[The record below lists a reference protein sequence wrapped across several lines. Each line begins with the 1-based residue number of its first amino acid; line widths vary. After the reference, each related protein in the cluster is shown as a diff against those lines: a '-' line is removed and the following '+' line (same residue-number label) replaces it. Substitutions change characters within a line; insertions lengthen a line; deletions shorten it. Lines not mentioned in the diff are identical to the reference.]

1 MKKNIGLIIVN
12 ILELAVIVLL
22 CVFLYNK
29 WYVPNKE
36 ETNFRDS
43 IKNISVDNVNQIIED
58 YQSEKEKEELL
69 ASIPEVNNDL
79 LNDTN
84 WVNYSDN
91 NIIAFSGDYFV
102 WYKNSDL
109 SSDNALIG
117 QFYYYKGEKAFNLI
131 SEALGEDTQRS
142 ENDSVLIL
150 NILSDK
156 TDGEETLENSK
167 ALYLFGYNNDNLMT
181 LINISSYKEYS
192 FLKIDNDATVSETQ
206 ETSDNVPTDATES
219 E

>member
-1 MKKNIGLIIVN
+1 MKKNRGFIIVSIIELILIIFLSV
-12 ILELAVIVLL
+12 ILI
-22 CVFLYNK
+22 NK
-29 WYVPNKE
+29 WYKPYKE
-36 ETNFRDS
+36 EQNFKNN
-43 IKNISVDNVNQIIED
+43 IKNISVDNVNQIIAD

-69 ASIPEVNNDL
+69 ASIPEINNDL
-79 LNDTN
+79 LNNTN

-91 NIIAFSGDYFV
+91 NVIAFSDGYFV

-109 SSDNALIG
+109 TSDDAMIG
-117 QFYYYKGEKAFNLI
+117 QFSYYKGEKAFNLI
-131 SEALGEDTQRS
+131 RDALGEDNARS

-156 TDGEETLENSK
+156 TDGEETLDSSK
-167 ALYLFGYNNDNLMT
+167 ALYLFGYNNDSLMT

-192 FLKIDNDATVSETQ
+192 FLKIDNDTTVSETQ
-206 ETSDNVPTDATES
+206 ETSDNVSTDATES